1 MNADKSGTR
10 TNGANSG
17 SRASNWNNYP
27 WNSNWN
33 IGLRAACDDRQ
44 TRVEW
49 SRPPTPT
56 SVITVVSR
64 AILLRQTHCE
74 VKGTSSSETS
84 KDALAIYMGKK
95 HRNLIEEIAS
105 MPNLYR
111 AYRKAA
117 RGKRYSHGHLLFKEH
132 LAANLRMLSEALKD
146 GTYRPSPPN
155 VFFVN
160 EPKRREISALPFADR
175 VVQHALCNVI
185 EPIFDR
191 VLLPNTYACR
201 TGKGTHVAAVEAQ
214 AIMRRGYGWCLKM
227 DFSKYFA
234 SIDRGVLHQEIRR
247 KVSCRGTLALI
258 DAFLPPEGR
267 GLPIGNLTSQLF
279 ANVYGHILDRY
290 ITHTLRAKAWLRYMD
305 DTVIFAHSREALAVI
320 QHGLK
325 WFCEVRMGLVF
336 SKWSICQVERGLDW
350 LGYRIWPTHK
360 LLRRRSVVAAK
371 RKIARYRRV
380 GDNLALSRFVAS
392 WRGHAQWAN
401 SFNLL
406 NRLGVAS

>member
-17 SRASNWNNYP
+17 SRTSNWNNYP

-33 IGLRAACDDRQ
+33 IGLRAVGDDTQ
-44 TRVEW
+44 PRVDW

-56 SVITVVSR
+56 HVSTVVSR

-84 KDALAIYMGKK
+84 KDELAIHMGKK
-95 HRNLIEEIAS
+95 HRNLIQEIAS
-105 MPNLYR
+105 LPNLYR
-111 AYRKAA
+111 AYEKAA
-117 RGKRYSHGHLLFKEH
+117 RGKRYSIGHLQFKEH
-132 LAANLRMLSEALKD
+132 LAANLRLLSNALKD
-146 GTYRPSPPN
+146 GSYRPSPPN

-175 VVQHALCNVI
+175 VVQHALCNII

-191 VLLPNTYACR
+191 TFLPNSYACR
-201 TGKGTHVAAVEAQ
+201 TGKGTHAAAIEAQ
-214 AIMRRGYGWCLKM
+214 ANMRRGFTWWLKL
-227 DFSKYFA
+227 DFAKYFA
-234 SIDRGVLHQEIRR
+234 SVDRALLNVEIRR
-247 KVSCRGTLALI
+247 KISCRGTLDLI
-258 DAFLPPEGR
+258 EAFLPASGR

-279 ANVYGHILDRY
+279 ANVYGHILDRHL
-290 ITHTLRAKAWLRYMD
+290 THRLGLRHWLRYMD
-305 DTVIFAHSREALAVI
+305 DTVIFARSREALAVI
-320 QHGLK
+320 QHALK
-325 WFCEVRMGLVF
+325 WFSEVRMGLAF
-336 SKWSICQVERGLDW
+336 SRWSIGPVTRGLDW

-360 LLRRRSVVAAK
+360 LLRRRSVIAAK
-371 RKIARYRRV
+371 RKIFRYRRA
-380 GDNLALSRFVAS
+380 GDALSLTRFVAS

-406 NRLGVAS
+406 NRLGVA